1 MPEHG
6 VHFPLPPRDPE
17 SHTGTEDDAGPGE
30 GCKCISECIFLRKM
44 VQVPTKTSRIIQNAE
59 LKTTKIMLSWSQRQ
73 NWSSAAPDCNSKL
86 KYTFDKNTKIGQ
98 LLGPPQ

>member
-6 VHFPLPPRDPE
+6 VHFPLPLRDPE

-44 VQVPTKTSRIIQNAE
+44 VQVPQE
-59 LKTTKIMLSWSQRQ
+59 LYRML
-73 NWSSAAPDCNSKL
+73 N
-86 KYTFDKNTKIGQ
+86 
-98 LLGPPQ
+98 